1 MPANPAW
8 APVDNRLSTPF
19 PPPFS
24 IRSFQEVIWLQSP
37 PWARWAAALAIAAL
51 AIWIEVGPEPT
62 IPHPFAVADIEP
74 GDLIDEAN
82 TEMRLIPAGTLT
94 PVDLGLTT
102 RSPIRS
108 GDPVLASVLGEGREG
123 APDGWWR
130 LELAIPRG
138 AHNGD
143 AARIVLLDRDEVAEG
158 VVVEESSEDPLG
170 SGMGLVAVEPGQAAE
185 VARAAGEG
193 RAVVMIAPP

>member
-1 MPANPAW
+1 M
-8 APVDNRLSTPF
+8 VRYTDDSTPF
-19 PPPFS
+19 PRPFP
-24 IRSFQEVIWLQSP
+24 IRTFEEVIWLQSP
-37 PWARWAAALAIAAL
+37 PWARWAAALAIAAV

-62 IPHPFAVADIEP
+62 VPHPFAAVNIEA
-74 GDLIDEAN
+74 GDVVDEAN
-82 TEMRLIPAGTLT
+82 TEMRPIPAGTLA
-94 PVDLGLTT
+94 PVELGQTT
-102 RSPIRS
+102 RSSISS
-108 GDPVLASVLGEGREG
+108 GDPVLASVLGEGGQG

-130 LELAIPRG
+130 LEIAVPRG
-138 AHNGD
+138 ARDGD
-143 AARIVLLDRDEVAEG
+143 AARIVLLDDDEVAEG